1 MRIAVCLSGEPRT
14 WRVAQENIRTFFAV
28 PGAQVD
34 YFIHTWLGNSW
45 KQSDGSFS
53 HVAILPDEAEEIRN
67 IFAPVTMRY
76 DRARQPPSTVWGS
89 LFASQQYSFMMK
101 REQELSQ
108 GWDYDI
114 VIKARLDTIYAPG
127 RIFEPHFLQPLTAYT
142 AERPF
147 RMGMEYQACNF
158 NEVIYYGESATMDL
172 IGDVVQHSVV
182 ECDWSRYHKRAATL
196 RETIPMKYGP
206 GAYMNRY
213 MAAHNIYGTHAPT
226 QIEWVIVRR
235 DALSLGL
242 DAAADFSAIRDLHGK
257 HYTG

>member
-14 WRVAQENIRTFFAV
+14 WRIAHPIIKEFFNV
-28 PGAQVD
+28 PDAQVD

-45 KQSDGSFS
+45 KIKGEFD
-53 HVAILPDEAEEIRN
+53 HHPILASEAEEIRAA
-67 IFAPVTMRY
+67 FSPVEMRY
-76 DRARQPPSTVWGS
+76 DGARHPPATVWGS

-101 REQELSQ
+101 REHELRN
-108 GWDYDI
+108 GFEYDI
-114 VIKARLDTIYAPG
+114 VIKARLDTIYTPDTVFAP
-127 RIFEPHFLQPLTAYT
+127 HHLQPLTAYT

-147 RMGMEYQACNF
+147 RMPMEYNACNF
-158 NEVIYYGESATMDL
+158 NEVIYYGDSPTMDL

-182 ECDWSRYHKRAATL
+182 ECNWAAYHNRAATM

-213 MAAHNIYGTHAPT
+213 MAAHNIYGTHAPK
-226 QIEWVIVRR
+226 QIEWVIVRK
-235 DALSLGL
+235 DALDLNL
-242 DAAADFSAIRDLHGK
+242 DPFKDFIAIRDLHGK